1 MVHVGVLTPITG
13 GFYYGDV
20 VANVTQAVAAAGGHV
35 TLVQTIDAGRSRQK
49 LPPAPDV
56 PHIGWDSFDG
66 IVAIAQAASASSLRS
81 AIASGTPVVT
91 VGSEIDLDAAQVVA
105 DNRDVVRGAVGHLVG
120 HGHRRIAFVG
130 NLSQSDTNARY
141 EGFRAGVAAHGLG
154 GGATLV
160 TTVDHVEAGGRLA
173 ADAVL
178 ATGVTA
184 VVTGTDR
191 IALGLAAALRER
203 GVRIP
208 EDLAVIGY
216 DDVEEGWWHDP
227 PLTTVHQAIGTLG
240 TRAAELLLAELRG
253 EPDHGMHVV
262 GSTFV
267 ARETCGCPAGAGGS
281 AELGTAGA
289 DELVAVVLR
298 HLEEHAGTGD
308 EPDALARLDAVL
320 AATVARL
327 YPSPP
332 PPEAML
338 SFSETVVDRFSVLA
352 SDAAGRGDPTAR
364 LLRRAGARTML
375 ALRDHE
381 RGVTLERTER
391 LASSI
396 VEQYDVGI
404 EVLSTSS
411 GDPEQLAWLTKA
423 SARVACLALW
433 EGDPADGVLHV
444 TGVFDPEGRLD
455 EAPSGTLRIE
465 DFPPRALVEQADAG
479 VGDVLYVV
487 PVRGVNGDHGF
498 LCVLG
503 ACERGSRSD
512 PATYAHWATT
522 HNHWAAV
529 LGVAL
534 KQKALLGHLG
544 RSEER
549 YSLAASAAKD
559 GLWEWEAGHGH
570 VYVSERCRE
579 LLGVADDAEVTL
591 DTWVALAH
599 PLDTARV
606 AAELGR
612 AVDEPGVPVEVEY
625 RVTGPGG
632 AARWV
637 LTRCLAVASEGVV
650 QRVVGSVSDIQTR
663 KDLEDQLRQE
673 ALYDNVTGLP
683 NRRLFVDRL
692 DAALRHQ
699 DRQEATGF
707 AVLFF
712 DLDGFKLVNDS
723 LGHLAG
729 DELLR
734 VVADRLRVALR
745 PLDTAARFGGDEFA
759 VLLVDPVPE
768 DVLVVARRLQDR
780 LAEPVQ
786 LGGQVVAVTASVGV
800 ATSSSGY
807 RTADDVLRDADAA
820 MYDAKGTQRGS
831 ASVFDPEMHVRA
843 TGRLRVRGE
852 LRGALARGEF
862 VVHYQPVVALDGS
875 GVESFEALVRWEHPE
890 RGLLL
895 PGEFL
900 PVMEDDGSVVPLGRV
915 VLDQVC
921 RQVARWRT
929 ERGLPVTV
937 AVNLSHRE
945 FWAPDLVAAVRDAL
959 ARHDVPAR
967 HLVLEITESVVI
979 ARPDAA
985 RDLLEALD
993 ALGVRLHIDDFGTGQ
1008 SSLTALRTLPVH
1020 AMKVDGSFVRELAS
1034 APATRD
1040 LVRVILDMGRVLG
1053 LEVIAECVET
1063 AEQAEIL
1070 RAMGCTGAQGWLYAR
1085 ALPGDEAGALLGAPA
1100 AEVGVAPAAELG
1112 AAPTAEL
1119 GPALAVDA
1127 ARG

>member
-105 DNRDVVRGAVGHLVG
+105 DNRDVVRGAVGHLVE

-208 EDLAVIGY
+208 DDLAVIGY

-281 AELGTAGA
+281 AELGIAGA

-298 HLEEHAGTGD
+298 HLEEHAGPGD

-352 SDAAGRGDPTAR
+352 ADAAGRGDPTAD
-364 LLRRAGARTML
+364 LLRPAGARTML

-479 VGDVLYVV
+479 LGDVLYVV

-529 LGVAL
+529 LAVAL

-559 GLWEWEAGHGH
+559 GLWEWEAGLGH

-579 LLGVADDAEVTL
+579 LLGVADDAAVTL

-599 PLDTARV
+599 PLDTDRV

-625 RVTGPGG
+625 RVTGADG
-632 AARWV
+632 ATRWV

-699 DRQEATGF
+699 DRAEAAGF

-712 DLDGFKLVNDS
+712 DLDGQWICGVPQRVYSKLGYGVNRDIAVENEVTALVDYGDGVTGTFVTCTYDIAGTDRFEILGDQGKIVVEDS
-723 LGHLAG
+723 KRA
-729 DELLR
+729 
-734 VVADRLRVALR
+734 VVTRLRKPEAELSAGMDMADVMRLFTGEVD
-745 PLDTAARFGGDEFA
+745 LDTLYTQETIELESPFGQQHA
-759 VLLVDPVPE
+759 
-768 DVLVVARRLQDR
+768 DVLENFARNVLDGTPLVAPGADGIHGVR
-780 LAEPVQ
+780 LANAIH
-786 LGGQVVAVTASVGV
+786 L
-800 ATSSSGY
+800 SSWL
-807 RTADDVLRDADAA
+807 D
-820 MYDAKGTQRGS
+820 Q
-831 ASVFDPEMHVRA
+831 E
-843 TGRLRVRGE
+843 
-852 LRGALARGEF
+852 
-862 VVHYQPVVALDGS
+862 VALD
-875 GVESFEALVRWEHPE
+875 LDE
-890 RGLLL
+890 RQYL
-895 PGEFL
+895 
-900 PVMEDDGSVVPLGRV
+900 
-915 VLDQVC
+915 
-921 RQVARWRT
+921 
-929 ERGLPVTV
+929 
-937 AVNLSHRE
+937 
-945 FWAPDLVAAVRDAL
+945 
-959 ARHDVPAR
+959 
-967 HLVLEITESVVI
+967 
-979 ARPDAA
+979 
-985 RDLLEALD
+985 DLLNERIREEGL
-993 ALGVRLHIDDFGTGQ
+993 F
-1008 SSLTALRTLPVH
+1008 P
-1020 AMKVDGSFVRELAS
+1020 VRE
-1034 APATRD
+1034 
-1040 LVRVILDMGRVLG
+1040 V
-1053 LEVIAECVET
+1053 
-1063 AEQAEIL
+1063 
-1070 RAMGCTGAQGWLYAR
+1070 
-1085 ALPGDEAGALLGAPA
+1085 
-1100 AEVGVAPAAELG
+1100 
-1112 AAPTAEL
+1112 
-1119 GPALAVDA
+1119 
-1127 ARG
+1127 